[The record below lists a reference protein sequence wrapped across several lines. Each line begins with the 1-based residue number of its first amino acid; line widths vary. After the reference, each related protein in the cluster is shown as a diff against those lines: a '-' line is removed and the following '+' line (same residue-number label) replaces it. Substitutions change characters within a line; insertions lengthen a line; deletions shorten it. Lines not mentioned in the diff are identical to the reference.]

1 MMKSSSI
8 EKDKKI
14 EDKIIKDIRN
24 LFRLK
29 KENEAIKGRI
39 IRHLKNTLKAF
50 DDFRNKQ
57 QKCMK

>member
-1 MMKSSSI
+1 MKSSSI